1 MGAVSSVTFTL
12 LIRSALLVL
21 TNVLQCHQV
30 LCVRLIW
37 VTTVLIHR
45 RWDTLTAGFMGRS
58 TRKQVTGKHGT
69 QDKNAMAGGIC
80 PQDSNT
86 SEWISAL
93 QNAQYSSSDKPS
105 SEWKTR
111 VQLES
116 EFGLKQSRMRDV
128 IRDMLRD
135 NIIEHRTFIVFT
147 GNALRHIPHYRLK

>member
-1 MGAVSSVTFTL
+1 
-12 LIRSALLVL
+12 
-21 TNVLQCHQV
+21 
-30 LCVRLIW
+30 
-37 VTTVLIHR
+37 
-45 RWDTLTAGFMGRS
+45 MGRL
-58 TRKQVTGKHGT
+58 TKKQVTGKHGM
-69 QDKNAMAGGIC
+69 QDKNAMADGIC
-80 PQDSNT
+80 LPDSST
-86 SEWISAL
+86 SEWILAL

-147 GNALRHIPHYRLK
+147 GNALRHIPHYRMK